1 MAGDTNMPRVQKPS
15 FGASER
21 FVVAPGKEA
30 QGVLEMPG
38 GASGHPMSPFFLAGH
53 ENWVNGAAS
62 PFLPGTAAHRLTLQP

>member
-1 MAGDTNMPRVQKPS
+1 MPRVQKPS